1 MKRSKQQNDPLWR
14 NGQTPS
20 SEQTPQPEK
29 NEPIIEAQ
37 EQNDHSSKHKRNN

>member
-1 MKRSKQQNDPLWR
+1 MKNNQQNNPLWR

-29 NEPIIEAQ
+29 ESPVIEAQ
-37 EQNDHSSKHKRNN
+37 EQNQQSGKHKRKH